1 MIIDSSAIIAILR
14 DEPDAPALARQ
25 IEKAARCYISAAIFV
40 EVSAI
45 VLRSADGKGIEFL
58 DRFIEQSAIIIQPV
72 TVRQA
77 YIAREAYQKF
87 GKGNKHPAHL
97 NFGDCF
103 SYALAK
109 DMNEPLLYKG
119 NDFIHTDVLSAL

>member
-1 MIIDSSAIIAILR
+1 MIVDSSAIIAILR
-14 DEPDAPALARQ
+14 NESDAPVFAKQ
-25 IEKAARCYISAAIFV
+25 IEQATHCYISAANFV

-45 VLRSADGKGIEFL
+45 VLRSADEKGAEFL
-58 DRFIEQSAIIIQPV
+58 DQFMKQSAIIIHPV
-72 TVRQA
+72 TVTQA

-87 GKGNKHPAHL
+87 GKGNTHPAHL

-109 DMNEPLLYKG
+109 ELNEPLLYKG
-119 NDFIHTDVLSAL
+119 NDFIHTDVLSAI

>member
-14 DEPDAPALARQ
+14 NEPDAPELANR
-25 IEKAARCYISAAIFV
+25 IEQADHCFISAAIFV

-45 VLRSADGKGIEFL
+45 VMRSADAEGIEYL
-58 DRFIEQSAIIIQPV
+58 DRFIKEVAIIIQPV
-72 TVRQA
+72 TAKQA
-77 YIAREAYQKF
+77 FIAREAYQKF
-87 GKGNKHPAHL
+87 GKGSKHPAQL

-109 DMNEPLLYKG
+109 ELNEPLLYKG